1 MDPNDWTPARGW
13 MIALGKAGYR
23 TAAGAGVA
31 SVVMYFAW
39 PIGEFFPLHWAI
51 LAVLFL
57 ITAAVGYPI
66 GYTVGRKLV
75 EDCGLSEGTILLPVI
90 IILAGGE
97 IAVFQ
102 IVGAIRGQWGPIL
115 VVVACGIIIWSL
127 IACVKTIL
135 FE

>member
-1 MDPNDWTPARGW
+1 MDPNEWTPARGW
-13 MIALGKAGYR
+13 MIALGKAAYR

-39 PIGEFFPLHWAI
+39 PIGEYLPPAWAI

-57 ITAAVGYPI
+57 ITSVVGYPV
-66 GYTVGRKLV
+66 GYAVARKLV
-75 EDCGLSEGTILLPVI
+75 EDCGLTEGTILLPVI

-97 IAVFQ
+97 IAAFR
-102 IVGAIRGQWGPIL
+102 IVGAIRGQWGL
-115 VVVACGIIIWSL
+115 VLLAMAGGVIIWSL
-127 IACVKTIL
+127 VACVKTIL